1 MANKND
7 SALEEQKETIDFG
20 KANGAQKAA
29 TIGPSISIHGDV
41 TGEENLIVR
50 GTIEGTINLK
60 ENNLVVGENGR
71 ITANITAR
79 VIRVEGEV
87 KGELRGSEQVIIRPS
102 GVVNGDIKAPRVV
115 LEDGCKF
122 RGSVDM
128 DDDKSIGS
136 ANRDAQA
143 PRLRLRSTDAAP
155 TPTTPSDTASTPAR
169 STDTTPTRSA
179 DAPPAFKPAG
189 NMGSKFPR

>member
-1 MANKND
+1 MANKDD
-7 SALEEQKETIDFG
+7 STLEEQKETVDFG
-20 KANGAQKAA
+20 QAGGAQKAA

-102 GVVNGDIKAPRVV
+102 GTVNGDIKAPRVV
-115 LEDGCKF
+115 LEDGCQF
-122 RGSVDM
+122 RGSIDM
-128 DDDKSIGS
+128 DADKPIGS
-136 ANRDAQA
+136 VGSVHRAAPT
-143 PRLRLRSTDAAP
+143 PRLRSRSADAAP
-155 TPTTPSDTASTPAR
+155 TRSVDAAPTSNPVD
-169 STDTTPTRSA
+169 
-179 DAPPAFKPAG
+179 KPRG
-189 NMGSKFPR
+189 NNLLR